1 MLQLR
6 ENSEMMTVVLQ
17 TEDCVEAHTNV
28 DVIVNLDEFRALLD
42 NRLPLV
48 FGGASLDEAALLW
61 PPIE

>member
-6 ENSEMMTVVLQ
+6 ENSEMMTAVLQ

-42 NRLPLV
+42 SRLPLV
-48 FGGASLDEAALLW
+48 FGGASLDEAALPW